1 MYCMFLQ
8 ITKIYLL
15 NRYLI
20 FFVLKQNSKVGK
32 LKNRKTLNYNI
43 AFKTQEN
50 QRFSGNDISF

>member
-20 FFVLKQNSKVGK
+20 FFVFKQNVK
-32 LKNRKTLNYNI
+32 LENRKGAKTLNYTMV
-43 AFKTQEN
+43 FKTQEN
-50 QRFSGNDISF
+50 QRFSGNDI